1 MMREGLEVIPVEKWG
16 LFPAGKPWVIAG
28 PCSAESE
35 GQVLAAARQLCP
47 TESENAPVVGVLRAG
62 LWKQRTHP
70 GGFEGVGV
78 EGLPWL
84 LHARHETG
92 LKVSTE
98 VVCGDHVRA
107 CLEAGVDMIWI
118 GARTTPSPYLVQQ
131 IADALQGSDLPVL
144 VKTPIGCD
152 LELWSGA
159 LERLASRGVR
169 KLGLVH
175 RGVAS
180 LSERRY
186 RNDPAWELAERMRAL
201 YPELPFFF
209 DPSHIAGMAEWV
221 PELCREAM
229 DRGFDGLMIESHPR
243 PSEARSDAAQQL
255 TPADLKNLLATLK

>member
-1 MMREGLEVIPVEKWG
+1 MMREGLEVVPVEKWG

-35 GQVLAAARQLCP
+35 EQLMSVARAL
-47 TESENAPVVGVLRAG
+47 SAPEAETGPAVGVLRAG

-84 LHARHETG
+84 QRARRETG
-92 LKVSTE
+92 LKICTE

-107 CLEAGVDMIWI
+107 CLEAGVDMVWI
-118 GARTTPSPYLVQQ
+118 GARTTPSPYLVQE
-131 IADALQGSDLPVL
+131 IADALQGTDLPVL
-144 VKTPIGCD
+144 VKNPIGCD

-159 LERLASRGVR
+159 LERLAGRGVR

-186 RNDPAWELAERMRAL
+186 RNDPAWELSERMRAL

-209 DPSHIAGMAEWV
+209 DPSHIAGMAAWV
-221 PELCREAM
+221 PELSREAM
-229 DRGFDGLMIESHPR
+229 ERGFDGLMIESHPE
-243 PSEARSDAAQQL
+243 PAEARSDTAQQL
-255 TPADLKNLLATLK
+255 SPAVLKSLLASLK

>member
-1 MMREGLEVIPVEKWG
+1 MRERLEVIPVGQWG
-16 LFPAGKPWVIAG
+16 LFPTGKPWVIAG

-35 GQVLAAARQLCP
+35 DQLLAAARGLCP
-47 TESENAPVVGVLRAG
+47 SATGGVPAVDVLRVG

-70 GGFEGVGV
+70 GGFEGVGA

-84 LHARHETG
+84 RRVRRETG
-92 LKVSTE
+92 LKICTE
-98 VVCGDHVRA
+98 VVCGAHVRA
-107 CLEAGVDMIWI
+107 CLEAEVDLIWI
-118 GARTTPSPYLVQQ
+118 GARTTPSPYLVQE
-131 IADALQGSDLPVL
+131 IADALRGSDIPVL
-144 VKTPIGCD
+144 VKNPIGSD

-186 RNDPAWELAERMRAL
+186 RNDPAWDLAARMRVL

-209 DPSHIAGMAEWV
+209 DPSHVAGRAEYV
-221 PELCREAM
+221 PELSRRALCE
-229 DRGFDGLMIESHPR
+229 GFDGLMIEAHPQ

-255 TPADLKNLLATLK
+255 TPAALMTLLASLK